1 MIEFDERNLDD
12 KYKKQIYEWSLNNII
27 DLNNSVDKKKQ
38 MNLKINNKNFEKI
51 DDKESSWC
59 KYVGFEKYNEVNEE
73 KGILINPLSNSIN
86 NNINKQNFLK
96 KKHYSESFINKELL
110 EKEKSILNNN
120 NKYNL
125 IKKGNYSESDGN
137 INFFSEKKSKIQSQ
151 RINDISENNFFNYK
165 FFEENLNKK
174 NNHIKSEQSE
184 NSNFQKQIP
193 LSSFRSIQIST
204 EPPLPSYKEEK
215 EKIFQVQSIPK
226 FKKQKEI
233 IKNRERYFENINY
246 LNAMNEKNNDDKY
259 GKNNFFIKKKTLEPN
274 SSLFENDS
282 NNGLTIKKQ
291 FKFDNFNDNEI
302 QNKKRK
308 EISDIK
314 PKNDSFSLFLKKF
327 NPDID
332 ETKDFNKHIYN
343 ENYFENQFILEKNY
357 KRNDSGNKGQT
368 NLLKNKIIITKK
380 EGKIIIKSVPKKNQ
394 E

>member
-1 MIEFDERNLDD
+1 
-12 KYKKQIYEWSLNNII
+12 
-27 DLNNSVDKKKQ
+27 

-51 DDKESSWC
+51 DNKESNWC
-59 KYVGFEKYNEVNEE
+59 KYIGIEKYNEINEE

-204 EPPLPSYKEEK
+204 EPPLPSNKEEK

-226 FKKQKEI
+226 FKKQKETI
-233 IKNRERYFENINY
+233 YNKNRERNFENVNY
-246 LNAMNEKNNDDKY
+246 FNAMNEKNNDNKY
-259 GKNNFFIKKKTLEPN
+259 GKNNFFIKNKRIEQN

-282 NNGLTIKKQ
+282 NNSLPIKKQ

>member
-1 MIEFDERNLDD
+1 
-12 KYKKQIYEWSLNNII
+12 
-27 DLNNSVDKKKQ
+27 
-38 MNLKINNKNFEKI
+38 MNLKINNKNFEKN
-51 DDKESSWC
+51 DNKESNWC
-59 KYVGFEKYNEVNEE
+59 KYIGIEKYNEVNEE

-165 FFEENLNKK
+165 FFEENQNKK

-184 NSNFQKQIP
+184 NSNLQKQIP
-193 LSSFRSIQIST
+193 LSSFRSVQIST
-204 EPPLPSYKEEK
+204 EPPLPSNKEEK

-233 IKNRERYFENINY
+233 IYNKNRERNFENVNY
-246 LNAMNEKNNDDKY
+246 FNAMNEKNNDNKY
-259 GKNNFFIKKKTLEPN
+259 GKNNFFIKNKRIEQN

-282 NNGLTIKKQ
+282 NNSLPIKKQ
-291 FKFDNFNDNEI
+291 FKFDNFNENEI

-314 PKNDSFSLFLKKF
+314 PKKDSFSLFFNKF
-327 NPDID
+327 HPDID
-332 ETKDFNKHIYN
+332 ETKDFNQHLYN
-343 ENYFENQFILEKNY
+343 ENYFENQFVLEENY
-357 KRNDSGNKGQT
+357 KRNNSGNKGQT

>member
-1 MIEFDERNLDD
+1 LIEFDERNLDD

-332 ETKDFNKHIYN
+332 ETKDFTKHIYN